1 MAHALIFD
9 SGVGGL
15 SVSAE
20 IRHRMPALQQSY
32 AADDVFR
39 PYGEKSDAELQA
51 RLPELLWSLCE
62 TVNPDLAVIAC
73 NTASTSALKDIRA
86 ILDIPIVGVV
96 PAVKP
101 AAGISPGG
109 RFAVLGTPGTV
120 RREYVD
126 KLIEDFAPDHDV
138 VRLGSTA
145 LVRLA
150 EDKLSGRRV
159 NPSDIEREVGP
170 LIVKKVDTI
179 VLACTHFPLLK
190 AEIESAIPYAVNL
203 IDSGEAIAR
212 RVETLIEEMPVFK
225 ARRPGSDM
233 ALLVGHDKDPIRR
246 ETFKTYGF
254 HCVVG
259 LHD

>member
-20 IRHRMPALQQSY
+20 IRNRLPSLQQSY
-32 AADDVFR
+32 AADDVYR
-39 PYGEKSDAELQA
+39 PYGEKDDADLQN
-51 RLPELLWSLCE
+51 RLPELLWSLC
-62 TVNPDLAVIAC
+62 TAVDPDLAVIAC
-73 NTASTSALKDIRA
+73 NTASTSALKHIRA
-86 ILDIPIVGVV
+86 VLDIPVIGVV

-101 AAGISPGG
+101 AAGLSPGG
-109 RFAVLGTPGTV
+109 RFAVLGTPGTI

-126 KLIEDFAPDHDV
+126 KLIRDFAPDHEV

-145 LVRLA
+145 LVQLA
-150 EDKLSGRRV
+150 EDKLSGRQV
-159 NPSDIEREVGP
+159 SGSEIHREIQP
-170 LIVKKVDTI
+170 LIDRKVDTI

-190 AEIESAIPYAVNL
+190 AEIENAIPYPVKL

-212 RVETLIEEMPVFK
+212 RVETLIQEMSDFK
-225 ARRPGSDM
+225 PRRAGPDL
-233 ALLVGHDKDPIRR
+233 ALLVGHDNDPVRR
-246 ETFKTYGF
+246 ETFKAYGF
-254 HCVVG
+254 ERVIG